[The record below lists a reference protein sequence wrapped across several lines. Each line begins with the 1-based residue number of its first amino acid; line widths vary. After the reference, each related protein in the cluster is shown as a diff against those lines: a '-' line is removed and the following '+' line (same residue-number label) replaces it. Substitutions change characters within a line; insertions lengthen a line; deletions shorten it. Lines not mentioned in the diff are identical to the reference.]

1 MDELSK
7 TPEQLNRAIN
17 RRVELQSREIARRF
31 GVALNEI
38 RTLLAGVFEKY
49 ESGGV
54 LTLED
59 MARYDRLSILFR
71 EIDFAM
77 ARGYKDIQP
86 LIYDALGFSYA
97 ESFTMTAW
105 AIESVVAA
113 DLAYSAASNTQIMA
127 AINMPINKLT
137 LPQRLQANRAAVIQN
152 IRRSI
157 LVGINDGQ
165 SYGTMID
172 KVKPIL
178 NGDAAK
184 AANTVRTEAHRVME
198 GGKLAAV
205 EHADSQG
212 VIMTKTWNNVGD
224 ERVRRS
230 PPGKTDH
237 KILNGVT
244 LLMSEDFKGLKGK
257 GPGPGHM
264 NHAGEDCGCRCFL
277 TYAIKDVVDR
287 TNEEYTKR
295 TLEAW
300 KQAKADVSA

>member
-17 RRVELQSREIARRF
+17 RRVESQSREIARRF
-31 GVALNEI
+31 GMTLNEL
-38 RTLLAGVFEKY
+38 RALLADIFEKY
-49 ESGGV
+49 ERGGV

-59 MARYDRLSILFR
+59 MGRYDRLNILFR
-71 EIDFAM
+71 EIDFAL
-77 ARGYKDIQP
+77 ARNYKDIQP

-97 ESFTMTAW
+97 ESFSMTAW

-113 DLAYSAASNTQIMA
+113 DLAYSAASNAQIMA

-137 LPQRLQANRAAVIQN
+137 LPQRLQADRANVIKN
-152 IRRSI
+152 IRRNI
-157 LVGINDGQ
+157 LVGLNDGQ
-165 SYGTMID
+165 SYKTMID
-172 KVKPIL
+172 NVKPIL
-178 NGDAAK
+178 NGNAAK

-205 EHADSQG
+205 EHADAQG

-237 KILNGVT
+237 RILNGVT
-244 LLMSEDFKGLKGK
+244 LLMSEDFRGLKGK

-287 TNEEYTKR
+287 SSGDYTKV
-295 TLEAW
+295 TLDAW
-300 KQAKADVSA
+300 KQAKNDISA